1 MLFRLLLKFPN
12 DSGPIYQ
19 ETIEGRFPVEPF
31 NTFSNLIFIVTLIY
45 FGRKIF
51 KNPIQHPF
59 FLFAIPVI
67 FISWIGGTMFHGTRS
82 HEFWLVLDWL
92 PIMIVCLGGIV
103 YFLGKIEKVWWK
115 RVLLF
120 LGILGLSIVPRLLPI
135 PNTYRISF
143 GYFITALTVVG
154 PFVWYA
160 FKTHW
165 KNAKLILFGFLI
177 FALAVTFRTL
187 DNLVVKGSLDPVLPM
202 GTHWLWH
209 TFGGVAVFFL
219 LHYIYKDRELIINEQ

>member
-1 MLFRLLLKFPN
+1 MFYSLLQKFPN

-19 ETIEGRFPVEPF
+19 ETIEGRLPVEPF
-31 NTFSNLIFIVTLIY
+31 NTFSNLIFIAILIY
-45 FGRKIF
+45 FGRKIA
-51 KNPIQHPF
+51 KNPKQHPF

-103 YFLGKIEKVWWK
+103 YFIGKITKKWGQ
-115 RVLLF
+115 RILLF
-120 LGILGLSIVPRLLPI
+120 LSFLLLSILPRMLPL
-135 PNTYRISF
+135 PKEYRISF
-143 GYFITALTVVG
+143 GYVVTAVTVITPFI
-154 PFVWYA
+154 WYA
-160 FKTHW
+160 YRTQW
-165 KNAKLILFGFLI
+165 KNIQFIIYGFVIFGG
-177 FALAVTFRTL
+177 AVLFRTL
-187 DNLVVKGSLDPVLPM
+187 DNLVVLLPM

-219 LHYIYKDRELIINEQ
+219 LYYIYQDKKELMKNN